1 MNTNSFLFN
10 FSNDKNSIE
19 DNEIQYASPFK
30 RSLSSTI
37 DILIVMFIRG
47 ILLQLIGNFFFI
59 NTVKNFYTD
68 FELKFGTKTPK
79 GTPEHMEFIYSHT
92 IFSQG
97 IGILVFIILIG
108 AVYYA
113 LFYSSKWQA
122 SIGKRIFDIKIVD
135 KDNHGKIKFIDGF
148 YYYFLTIIPYFFILI
163 LFIYISKNNSSIYQ
177 VFKEIW
183 GFTFFGILI
192 LFAVNMSNFNKKKIN
207 FFDYLMDF
215 EFHTGKTKS
224 KYPW

>member
-10 FSNDKNSIE
+10 FSKDKNSIE
-19 DNEIQYASPFK
+19 DNQIQYASPFK

-37 DILIVMFIRG
+37 DILIVMIIRG
-47 ILLQLIGNFFFI
+47 LILQLIGNFFFI
-59 NTVKNFYTD
+59 NTIQNFYSE
-68 FELKFGTKTPK
+68 FESKFGTKTPK
-79 GTPEHMEFIYSHT
+79 GTPEHMEFIYSHP

-97 IGILVFIILIG
+97 IAILIFIILFG
-108 AVYYA
+108 AFYYA
-113 LFYSSKWQA
+113 FFYSSKWQA
-122 SIGKRIFDIKIVD
+122 SIGKRIFGIKVVD
-135 KDNHGKIKFIDGF
+135 KNSQEKIKFSDGF

-215 EFHTGKTKS
+215 EFHYGKTKS

>member
-1 MNTNSFLFN
+1 MSTNSFLFN
-10 FSNDKNSIE
+10 FSKNKNSIE
-19 DNEIQYASPFK
+19 DNEIQYATPFK
-30 RSLSSTI
+30 RSLSSSI

-59 NTVKNFYTD
+59 NTVQNFYSD

-79 GTPEHMEFIYSHT
+79 GTPEHMEFIYSHPV
-92 IFSQG
+92 FLQG

-122 SIGKRIFDIKIVD
+122 SIGKRIFNIKIVD
-135 KDNHGKIKFIDGF
+135 KNNHRKVKFFDGF
-148 YYYFLTIIPYFFILI
+148 CYYFLTIIPYFFILI
-163 LFIYISKNNSSIYQ
+163 LFIYISKNNISIYQ
-177 VFKEIW
+177 VFTEIW
-183 GFTFFGILI
+183 GFTFFGIAI
-192 LFAVNMSNFNKKKIN
+192 LFAVNMSSFNKKKIN

-215 EFHTGKTKS
+215 EFHIGKTKS